1 MTRPTVIEARKLT
14 KTYSVDA
21 APVTALA
28 DISFAAEEGS
38 FVSLVGPSGCGKST
52 LLQILAGLIASSS
65 GEVLVDSVPVR
76 KPMPDKIAVIFQD
89 ATLLPWKTVI
99 QNIEFPLEIQKI
111 PQRERHERAQSML
124 SLVGL
129 ADFAER
135 HPHELSGGMRQRVSI
150 ARGLAQNPRIILM
163 DEPFGALDEQT
174 RLKMGNE
181 LLRIWTKTN
190 KTIFLITH
198 SLTEALF
205 LSDIVLVM
213 SQRPG
218 RIIDVIRTGLPRPRT
233 YDMIGSAEF
242 GEARNRI
249 WHLIGGDE
257 RVTAE
262 STGL

>member
-1 MTRPTVIEARKLT
+1 MTKPTVIETRKLS
-14 KTYSVDA
+14 KTYNINA
-21 APVTALA
+21 APVAALA
-28 DISFAAEEGS
+28 DVSFVAEENS

-52 LLQILAGLIASSS
+52 LLQILAGLLPSSS
-65 GEVLVDSVPVR
+65 GEVLVDGMPVR
-76 KPMPDKIAVIFQD
+76 KPMPDKIAVVFQD

-99 QNIEFPLEIQKI
+99 QNIEFPLEVQKV
-111 PQRERHERAQSML
+111 PQQKRRECARAML

-129 ADFAER
+129 SDFAER
-135 HPHELSGGMRQRVSI
+135 YPHELSGGMRQRVSI

-181 LLRIWTKTN
+181 LLHIWSRTN

-205 LSDIVLVM
+205 LSDTVLVM
-213 SQRPG
+213 SHRPG
-218 RIIDVIRTGLPRPRT
+218 RIVDVIKTGLPRPRT
-233 YDMIGSAEF
+233 YDMIGSREF

-249 WHLIGGDE
+249 WKLIGGDE
-257 RVTAE
+257 RPVAE
-262 STGL
+262 SVGL